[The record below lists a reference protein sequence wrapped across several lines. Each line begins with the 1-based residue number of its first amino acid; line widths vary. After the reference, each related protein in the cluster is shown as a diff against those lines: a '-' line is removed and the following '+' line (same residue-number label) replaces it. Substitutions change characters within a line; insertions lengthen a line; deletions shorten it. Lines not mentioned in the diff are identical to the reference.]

1 MRAIR
6 SKKRKSKVQ
15 RKTAVQR
22 KTKKQFNDI
31 EHAVARAEGRQ
42 NLARFGHSGED
53 KFKEEMVEHS
63 WLHNIGKPELQKM
76 INKHYYKYDTK
87 KKNWHVRPQA
97 TILYPK
103 LKKTRKRR

>member
-6 SKKRKSKVQ
+6 SKKGKSKVQ
-15 RKTAVQR
+15 RKSTVQR
-22 KTKKQFNDI
+22 KTRKEFNDI
-31 EHAVARAEGRQ
+31 ELAVARAEGRQ
-42 NLARFGHSGED
+42 NLARFGHSGAD
-53 KFKEEMVEHS
+53 KFKEEMTEHA
-63 WLHNIGKPELQKM
+63 WLHNVGKPELQKM

-87 KKNWHVRPQA
+87 KVKGKVRPTA

>member
-6 SKKRKSKVQ
+6 SKKRESKVQ

-31 EHAVARAEGRQ
+31 ELAVARAEGRQ

-76 INKHYYKYDTK
+76 INKNYYKYDTK
-87 KKNWHVRPQA
+87 HMKRSVRPPA